1 MLQTILKN
9 AGIEVPSTAPVFLTA
24 LGFHVLAGLVCV
36 IAGIIAML
44 SRKRPGLHPKWGTT
58 YYWSLATL
66 FASASVLAA
75 MRFKEDFLLF
85 ILGMIS
91 FSMASLGR
99 IARRRVWQNWAT
111 VHISCM
117 GLSYIV
123 MLTAFYVDN
132 GKNLPVWRDLPHVTY
147 WLLPSVVGIPLVV
160 RALFHHR
167 RGKYAEV
174 NA

>member
-9 AGIEVPSTAPVFLTA
+9 AGIEVPSTSPVFLTV
-24 LGFHVLAGLVCV
+24 LTFHVLAGLVCV
-36 IAGIIAML
+36 IAGIIAMF
-44 SRKRPGLHPKWGTT
+44 SRKRPGLHPMSGTI

-66 FASASVLAA
+66 FSSATVLAA
-75 MRFKEDFLLF
+75 MRFKEDYPLF

-91 FSMASLGR
+91 FGMASLGR
-99 IARRRVWQNWAT
+99 IARRRVWQNWANL
-111 VHISCM
+111 HISCM

-132 GKNLPVWRDLPHVTY
+132 GKTLPVWRDLPHLTY
-147 WLLPSVVGIPLVV
+147 WLLPGVVGIPLIV
-160 RALFHHR
+160 RALSRYR